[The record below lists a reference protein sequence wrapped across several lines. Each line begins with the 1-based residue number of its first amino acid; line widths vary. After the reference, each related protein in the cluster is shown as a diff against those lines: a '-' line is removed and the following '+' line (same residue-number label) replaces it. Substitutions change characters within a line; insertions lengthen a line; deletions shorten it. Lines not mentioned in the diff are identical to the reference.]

1 MSEQPASQDHVVPAL
16 QSLKEDRDLQQVPVA
31 GRPGGGSLH
40 DQVLIEK
47 IDDHPPAQVMEP
59 ASEHRR
65 NVRHL
70 VGPPIAIAVVLL
82 ALWIWVHSQDL
93 QTVEKVTLNRQF
105 ITDALLGHIKL
116 TVLASLG
123 ILVIA
128 LPLGVLLSR
137 SWSRS
142 FAPIVLVIA
151 NIGQAFPAIAVLV
164 LLTFKIGVGLTP
176 ALIAFV
182 FCGVLPV
189 LRNTIVGL
197 QQIDRSLIEAAKGM
211 GFPGRRILL
220 RVELP
225 LAVPTM
231 LAGVR
236 TTLVLTVGVAT
247 LATFV
252 HAGGLGDIIVPG
264 LKLNRLPIQ
273 MTGAVL
279 AVCLAL
285 TVDWLGRVAEDAL
298 RPKGL

>member
-1 MSEQPASQDHVVPAL
+1 VSEQPAAQDHVVPAAATA
-16 QSLKEDRDLQQVPVA
+16 Q
-31 GRPGGGSLH
+31 GSVHRRKSGASTHESTLH
-40 DQVLIEK
+40 DQVLIED
-47 IDDHPPAQVMEP
+47 IADHPPAQVMEAAP
-59 ASEHRR
+59 LHRR
-65 NVRHL
+65 DLKHL
-70 VGPPIAIAVVLL
+70 LGPPVAIAAVLL
-82 ALWIWVHSQDL
+82 VLWIWVHSTTLDTIEQ
-93 QTVEKVTLNRQF
+93 VTLNSSF
-105 ITDALLGHIKL
+105 ITNAVLTHIKL
-116 TVLASLG
+116 TILASLG
-123 ILVIA
+123 ILLIA
-128 LPLGVLLSR
+128 LPLGVVLSR
-137 SWSRS
+137 PWSRS
-142 FAPIVLVIA
+142 FAPIVLGIA
-151 NIGQAFPAIAVLV
+151 NIGQAFPAVAVLV
-164 LLTFKIGVGLTP
+164 LLTFNLGIGLAP

-182 FCGVLPV
+182 FTGVLPV

-197 QQIDRSLIEAAKGM
+197 QQIDRGLIEAAKGM
-211 GFPGRRILL
+211 GFPGWRILL

-252 HAGGLGDIIVPG
+252 SAGGLGDIIVAG
-264 LKLNRLPIQ
+264 LKLDRTPVK